1 MFCKSCGREMADNAV
16 FCPNCGAPVRG
27 VATTA
32 ATATPWKP
40 VQQVSAAWYLV
51 PLFFGIIGGIIAW
64 AVNKDKDPKRARNL
78 LIFGLVWT
86 LVPII
91 IIGFA
96 IFLYT
101 APYIAPTTP
110 P

>member
-1 MFCKSCGREMADNAV
+1 MFCQSCGREMADNAV
-16 FCPNCGAPVRG
+16 FCPNCGGPARG

-32 ATATPWKP
+32 ATAAPWKP
-40 VQQVSAAWYLV
+40 VQHVSAAWYLV

-86 LVPII
+86 LVPV
-91 IIGFA
+91 IIGLAF
-96 IFLYT
+96 FLYT
-101 APYIAPTTP
+101 APHIAPTSP